1 MSLRLGDN
9 VFESLLAN
17 IKRPSFTVKPP
28 KWSEMKIPGR
38 RTRCT
43 KTTSQEAL
51 TRRVLKRVGGNSN
64 SKGTRRASQ
73 NRIVISASRTDTAA
87 QLCDR
92 STLWGL
98 GAHRIPVH
106 CKQPPFI
113 LARARNDRVGL
124 YCDQGCT
131 SSDLSQPTPP
141 RLREDGVS
149 TIKRTPARYS
159 PMTTRP
165 LPGQDW
171 TDNERAEIRRLEKVC
186 DASEHWMVEC
196 TQTDVDDPWVYRLR
210 PSAP

>member
-28 KWSEMKIPGR
+28 KWSEIKIPGR

-124 YCDQGCT
+124 YCDQGCI
-131 SSDLSQPTPP
+131 SSDLS
-141 RLREDGVS
+141 
-149 TIKRTPARYS
+149 PAD
-159 PMTTRP
+159 T
-165 LPGQDW
+165 
-171 TDNERAEIRRLEKVC
+171 AEIEREPGFNN
-186 DASEHWMVEC
+186 
-196 TQTDVDDPWVYRLR
+196 QTHSSALLSYDHTPFAR
-210 PSAP
+210 PGLDR